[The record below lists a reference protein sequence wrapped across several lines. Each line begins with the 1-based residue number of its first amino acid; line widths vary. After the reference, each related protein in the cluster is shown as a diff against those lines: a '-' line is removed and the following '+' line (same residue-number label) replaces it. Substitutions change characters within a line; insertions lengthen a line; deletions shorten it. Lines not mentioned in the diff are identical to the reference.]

1 MKILLVASL
10 LVPLSA
16 AAEGYV
22 EAVGAAQITGLEN
35 TYPAWSPDGA
45 RIVFEST
52 RDGPDADIFVMQADG
67 TGVVQLTRNE
77 AYDGNPVWTPDGR
90 FIVFASERDGNAEV
104 YRMRA
109 DGSDLVNL
117 TRHPGADGHP
127 KVSPDGRLI
136 YFNSNRS
143 SDPATFSSGTMD
155 REHNH
160 EIYTMT
166 LDGGDVRRVT
176 DLPDWD
182 TYPTVSPDGRQLLWR
197 RIAPTGG
204 KSESGRNSEVFWMDL
219 ETGEQKNLTANQA
232 YDGWPAWSPDG
243 KRIAFAS
250 NRANAEFEAFD
261 IFVAAAD
268 GSNPVRVS
276 FGDGIEGRGSWTKPS
291 FSADGKRIL
300 CTRSVG
306 TSVDIFVISL
316 NAPGDPLRNP

>member
-1 MKILLVASL
+1 MNILLLGSFL
-10 LVPLSA
+10 LPLSA
-16 AAEGYV
+16 GAGSFV
-22 EAVGAAQITGLEN
+22 EAVGTVQISGLEN

-67 TGVVQLTRNE
+67 TVVVQLTRNE

-143 SDPATFSSGTMD
+143 SDPATFSRGTMD
-155 REHNH
+155 RDHNH

-250 NRANAEFEAFD
+250 NRANSEFEAFD
-261 IFVAAAD
+261 IYVAEAD
-268 GSNPVRVS
+268 GSNPVRVT

-316 NAPGDPLRNP
+316 NAPGDPLQNP